1 MFCNTV
7 LPGLSAGKNGDTMEY
22 SLRNLFGGRRNAR
35 RDGVG
40 TTPEQYMLTQQELVE
55 RMREWA
61 VRVTPQR
68 LAIAEVVL
76 NSQDHPTVQQ
86 IYERV
91 RDHFPSMTLATIYST
106 LGVLQRSGLIQE
118 LPFQRMSRY
127 EPNMDPH
134 VNLVCIECENVVDAD
149 TASEVHD
156 LVVNLRNSI
165 TNSTDFE
172 VGWQRVDFYGLCPRC
187 SAARRRGEL
196 AEV

>member
-1 MFCNTV
+1 MAVGSDTG
-7 LPGLSAGKNGDTMEY
+7 GL
-22 SLRNLFGGRRNAR
+22 
-35 RDGVG
+35 GVKAF
-40 TTPEQYMLTQQELVE
+40 PERHMLTQQELVE

-106 LGVLQRSGLIQE
+106 LGVLQKSGLIQE

-127 EPNMDPH
+127 EPNMEPH
-134 VNLVCIECENVVDAD
+134 VNLVCIECENVIDAD
-149 TASEVHD
+149 TSNEVHD
-156 LVVNLRNSI
+156 MVVSLRKSI
-165 TNSTDFE
+165 TQNSDFE

-187 SAARRRGEL
+187 SAAKRRGEL